1 MEIEIETKKKEL
13 LLIHNKKLINGPE
26 VYVLYKN
33 NTEILKQMVKDGQII
48 ISESS
53 IQPVNMPL

>member
-1 MEIEIETKKKEL
+1 MEIEIETKKKIL
-13 LLIHNKKLINGPE
+13 LTHNKLINGPE